1 LNKINGELA
10 KNNFNGINV
19 DLEINKNALANLKK
33 QFDEAV
39 KLKDNGLISDE
50 EFEGISKNVQEGLNK
65 IGAKSFI
72 VSPKVVLKPQW
83 QLEC

>member
-1 LNKINGELA
+1 
-10 KNNFNGINV
+10 
-19 DLEINKNALANLKK
+19 
-33 QFDEAV
+33 
-39 KLKDNGLISDE
+39 LISDE

-83 QLEC
+83 QLDVEVYDEANKQIESIKDAFQKV